1 MKVEFEE
8 LLHLQ
13 KEIDRST
20 KEMAARLE
28 VVRQK
33 TNAISRLQS
42 FKGKA
47 ADSAKHYF
55 HTTHGE
61 MIEALVTAAR
71 QVQHRY
77 NQIISEFEGTV
88 DDSPGAVLHADYMH
102 DLNQKTRILKNQ
114 MMDIYHEG
122 LQVLHSISD
131 IVSIPAPDL
140 GHFIESAEAS
150 QKFVNEVNEKL
161 HAFDRKALQ
170 IVEESRRDVDR
181 VMKKVM
187 EAGER
192 SLVGGGPAERLNDN
206 GSSLHEQ
213 QAFVDKSAI
222 FILMSNGF
230 KAMQRTY
237 KYINKSNT
245 LLTAAIQFYIYYKL
259 DKGRRKAFK
268 SELFHNFTKE
278 EYRTFNNYMNN
289 TIYKING
296 KALLNHLAKYKGKAL
311 SKENFNHLLESI
323 ETFGRERGKLAM
335 KKEFEN
341 LYGIDKFR
349 EMKKL
354 SPIKK
359 AVKISTTF
367 VDEFA
372 EKKYKAIKKTV
383 RSLPEWKKP
392 KVAYKNLTEEI
403 KESFKGLNTL
413 GKGAK
418 VAGKALGPLGYGLIA
433 ADNYKKYKGDTQKV
447 VVGTVIDGAFG
458 TAATAAGTAIG
469 SAFFPPIGTVVG
481 FGVGTTVSYLI
492 NHKWGSPSKNI
503 ADRSKEVINKGVDS
517 IEKVSKSIGGSVARW
532 FK

>member
-61 MIEALVTAAR
+61 MIETLVTAAR

-150 QKFVNEVNEKL
+150 QKFANEVNEKL

-192 SLVGGGPAERLNDN
+192 SLVGGGQADCLNDN
-206 GSSLHEQ
+206 DSSLHEQ
-213 QAFVDKSAI
+213 QVFVDKLAI

-245 LLTAAIQFYIYYKL
+245 LLIAAIQFYIY
-259 DKGRRKAFK
+259 
-268 SELFHNFTKE
+268 
-278 EYRTFNNYMNN
+278 
-289 TIYKING
+289 
-296 KALLNHLAKYKGKAL
+296 
-311 SKENFNHLLESI
+311 
-323 ETFGRERGKLAM
+323 
-335 KKEFEN
+335 
-341 LYGIDKFR
+341 
-349 EMKKL
+349 
-354 SPIKK
+354 
-359 AVKISTTF
+359 
-367 VDEFA
+367 
-372 EKKYKAIKKTV
+372 
-383 RSLPEWKKP
+383 
-392 KVAYKNLTEEI
+392 
-403 KESFKGLNTL
+403 
-413 GKGAK
+413 
-418 VAGKALGPLGYGLIA
+418 
-433 ADNYKKYKGDTQKV
+433 
-447 VVGTVIDGAFG
+447 
-458 TAATAAGTAIG
+458 
-469 SAFFPPIGTVVG
+469 
-481 FGVGTTVSYLI
+481 
-492 NHKWGSPSKNI
+492 
-503 ADRSKEVINKGVDS
+503 
-517 IEKVSKSIGGSVARW
+517 
-532 FK
+532 